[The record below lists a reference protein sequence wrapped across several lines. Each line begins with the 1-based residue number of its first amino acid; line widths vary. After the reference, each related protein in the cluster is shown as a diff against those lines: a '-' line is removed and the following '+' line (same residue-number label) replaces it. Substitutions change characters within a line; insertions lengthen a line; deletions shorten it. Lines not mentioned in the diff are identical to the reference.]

1 MAGSVKALANRLGKD
16 PWGLTA
22 EQRHEIAALKTEVN
36 EEWRERKEDPA
47 FLRETA
53 AILREAL
60 DYGFEFESLF
70 GTYIET
76 ETVGFDDRP
85 TLEERRGLKVF
96 SVARGGYIEE
106 SQLRDEIFEL
116 PRDTMGFHVSEHED
130 KLEVNFADTME
141 DMIRL
146 GNARLDAETNR
157 RLFTLLG
164 NAVPT
169 NGSYAVTVNGLATTG
184 GQTALNASLAAVRDA
199 VQPMG
204 VGRLPVT
211 IIGRT
216 TMVDQI
222 SSFSGFGFEALEEIR
237 QLGRLG
243 TYRGANI
250 VQVLNHVDE
259 DGNSYI
265 PANELWIM
273 AGNVG
278 KFVTYGPTKVK
289 QWQEGGGQYVH
300 YTARR
305 DVGGLVHHGERC
317 RRLIDSSIP
326 A

>member
-1 MAGSVKALANRLGKD
+1 MGAVKNLADRLGKD
-16 PWGLTA
+16 PWGRTA
-22 EQRHEIAALKTEVN
+22 AERREIAELKASVN
-36 EEWRERKEDPA
+36 AEWRARKDDPV

-60 DYGFEFESLF
+60 DYGFEFEALF

-85 TLEERRGLKVF
+85 VLAERRGLKVF
-96 SVARGGYIEE
+96 STARGGYIEE
-106 SQLRDEIFEL
+106 SQLRDEVFEL
-116 PRDTMGFHVSEHED
+116 PRDTIGFHVSEHED

-146 GNARLDAETNR
+146 GTSRLDAETNR
-157 RLFTLLG
+157 RLFGLLQT
-164 NAVPT
+164 AVPIG
-169 NGSYAVTVNGLATTG
+169 GSYSTSVNGLATTG
-184 GQTALNASLAAVRDA
+184 GQTALNAALAAVRDA

-222 SSFSGFGFEALEEIR
+222 SSFTGFGFEALEEIR

-259 DGNSYI
+259 DGVSYI
-265 PANELWIM
+265 PANELWVM

-278 KFVTYGPTKVK
+278 KFVTYGPTKVR
-289 QWQEGGGQYVH
+289 QWMESGGQYMH

-305 DVGGLVHHGERC
+305 DVGGLVHHPERA
-317 RRLIDSSIP
+317 RRVVDTSIP

>member
-1 MAGSVKALANRLGKD
+1 MGAVGTLAKRLSKD

-22 EQRHEIAALKTEVN
+22 EDRREIAALKAEVN
-36 EEWRERKEDPA
+36 NEWRERKDDPA

-53 AILREAL
+53 VILREAL
-60 DYGFEFESLF
+60 DYGFEFEALF
-70 GTYIET
+70 GTYIQT
-76 ETVGFDDRP
+76 EVVGFDDRP
-85 TLEERRGLKVF
+85 VISERRGLKVF
-96 SVARGGYIEE
+96 STARGGYIEE
-106 SQLRDEIFEL
+106 SQLRDELFEL

-130 KLEVNFADTME
+130 KLEINFADTME

-146 GNARLDAETNR
+146 GTARLDAETNR
-157 RLFTLLG
+157 RLFGLLQAG
-164 NAVPT
+164 VPIGGT
-169 NGSYAVTVNGLATTG
+169 YSTTVAGLATAG

-222 SSFSGFGFEALEEIR
+222 SSFTGFGFEALEEIR

-259 DGNSYI
+259 DGFSYI

-289 QWQEGGGQYVH
+289 QWLEGGGQYMH

-305 DVGGLVHHGERC
+305 DVGGIVHHPERA
-317 RRLIDSSIP
+317 RRLTDSTLT